1 MEKIE
6 TNLVSNMELA
16 VQNTIKD
23 IIEDEIE
30 KAKQVLEKKLRE
42 KTAQISI
49 SMAKW
54 ADVQSFTDRI
64 VVTFRQINS

>member
-1 MEKIE
+1 MGKIE

-42 KTAQISI
+42 KAAQISI